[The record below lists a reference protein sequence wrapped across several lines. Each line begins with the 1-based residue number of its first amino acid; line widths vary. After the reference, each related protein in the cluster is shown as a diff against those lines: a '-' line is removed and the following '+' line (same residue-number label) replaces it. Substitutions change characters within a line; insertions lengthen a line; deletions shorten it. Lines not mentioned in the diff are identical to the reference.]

1 MPHDFISLTL
11 QRALLERLTGLIST
25 PVGDAVPAGVV
36 ALEAMRLIIE
46 VVGEVSSDEV
56 HRMRQPCITKL
67 TAHPQPLQSQVCM
80 HSISAWRPSARHKL
94 CVKQAFLPTQVCLR
108 TAVLLECHVTVRNR
122 DCSSAASEEDNMA
135 QRKH

>member
-1 MPHDFISLTL
+1 MLSVSTELVAPTL
-11 QRALLERLTGLIST
+11 QRSLLERLTGLIST

-67 TAHPQPLQSQVCM
+67 TAHPLPLQSQVCLCT
-80 HSISAWRPSARHKL
+80 SILS
-94 CVKQAFLPTQVCLR
+94 
-108 TAVLLECHVTVRNR
+108 
-122 DCSSAASEEDNMA
+122 
-135 QRKH
+135 